1 MWEII
6 DLKYSIFTQIWLF
19 LQQLKPCPTKGGKIL
34 VTHNQECKKK
44 KNNNNN
50 WKICAFFSTHETCLS
65 ILATISCNF
74 QFVNTHTHIYI
85 YIYSMIKS
93 LYYS

>member
-1 MWEII
+1 METKLLEKVSEVISAI
-6 DLKYSIFTQIWLF
+6 KSVKQVDEKRKIF
-19 LQQLKPCPTKGGKIL
+19 L

-44 KNNNNN
+44 KKKN
-50 WKICAFFSTHETCLS
+50 ETWLS

-74 QFVNTHTHIYI
+74 QFVNTHTHTHTHTHIYI
-85 YIYSMIKS
+85 YIYNMIKS